1 MRRLFLRIT
10 VIASAAML
18 AGCATLGVGSHTD
31 RGLVWSKYKTFD
43 WGAADALPAGDPRLD
58 KDPYFQD
65 RVEGAIEKAMA
76 AHGFARSAASEQPDV
91 VIHYHA
97 NVMKR
102 RDVDQIDRGSG
113 YCSTTDCQP
122 RINDYEA
129 GTLVVDIVDA
139 GSNVLIWRG
148 WAQGSLEGVLGNRD
162 RLRRRIDESVRQ
174 MFENLPRR

>member
-10 VIASAAML
+10 VIATTAML

-43 WGAADALPAGDPRLD
+43 WGAPDALPAGDPRLD
-58 KDPYFQD
+58 NDPYFQD
-65 RVEGAIEKAMA
+65 RVEGAIERAMA
-76 AHGFARSAASEQPDV
+76 AHGFARSATSERPDV

-97 NVMKR
+97 NVKKR
-102 RDVDQIDRGSG
+102 LDVDQIDRGYG
-113 YCSTTDCQP
+113 YCSTDDCQP
-122 RINDYEA
+122 RVNDYEA

-139 GSNVLIWRG
+139 ASNVLIWRG
-148 WAQGSLEGVLGNRD
+148 WAQGSLDGVLGNRD

>member
-1 MRRLFLRIT
+1 MRRLFLRMT

-31 RGLVWSKYKTFD
+31 RGLVWSKYKTFE
-43 WGAADALPAGDPRLD
+43 WGAADALPTGDPRLD

-148 WAQGSLEGVLGNRD
+148 WAHGSLEGVLGNRD